1 MDSAAPYVPVI
12 TGSATA
18 ERLDAAR
25 RHLLVLASLSDS
37 VRLDQARLIPS
48 DPTAWRSDATIGYVE
63 RLDNLRAGLAKASSL
78 LSDAESSLRQHVR
91 NLEFELAGLERAGT
105 R

>member
-25 RHLLVLASLSDS
+25 RHLVVLASLSDT
-37 VRLDQARLIPS
+37 VRLHHTELIPA
-48 DPTAWRSDATIGYVE
+48 DPIGWRSDATIGYVE
-63 RLDNLRAGLAKASSL
+63 RLENLRADLAKARSL

-91 NLEFELAGLERAGT
+91 NLEFELAGLERAGA

>member
-12 TGSATA
+12 TGTATA

-25 RHLLVLASLSDS
+25 RHLVVLAALSDA
-37 VRLDQARLIPS
+37 VRLHHAGLIPS
-48 DPTAWRSDATIGYVE
+48 DPTGWRSDAASGYVE
-63 RLDNLRAGLAKASSL
+63 RLENLRAGLVKATSL
-78 LSDAESSLRQHVR
+78 LSDAESSLRRHVR
-91 NLEFELAGLERAGT
+91 NLEFELAGLEQAGA

>member
-1 MDSAAPYVPVI
+1 MDSAAPYVAVV
-12 TGSATA
+12 TGTATA
-18 ERLDAAR
+18 ERLDDAR
-25 RHLLVLASLSDS
+25 RHLLVLASLSHA
-37 VRLDQARLIPS
+37 VRIDQARLIPAN
-48 DPTAWRSDATIGYVE
+48 PAGWRSDATIGYVE
-63 RLDNLRAGLAKASSL
+63 RLDNLRAGLAKATSL